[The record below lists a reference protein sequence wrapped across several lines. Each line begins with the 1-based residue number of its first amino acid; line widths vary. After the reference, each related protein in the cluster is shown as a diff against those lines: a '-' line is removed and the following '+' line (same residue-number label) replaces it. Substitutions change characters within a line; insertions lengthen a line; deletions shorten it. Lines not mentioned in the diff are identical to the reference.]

1 MNLLFHIT
9 ADSLK
14 VTYGRM
20 KNVLQGHDMLIF
32 NAMASA
38 TEDRRHQFVPPL
50 NQSEYEQKHAEIEK
64 MLSYPGVLRG
74 TELAFRL
81 MEEVLN
87 HILQSGG
94 LPGTNTDDLMDAI
107 SFSTNQDALIRLNPQ
122 LRWMVEWAME
132 LKGTEIEAPVFLD
145 VYDKNLGTIVP
156 NYVVEYIS
164 TSIYAYKQGM
174 YATSVALL
182 TIALEATLR
191 DVLATKG
198 YVFDIGASP
207 VDVYPY
213 VNASVGVDGDHYTLT
228 FRDPMPKSPAE
239 LSASAGGQPSV
250 EIRIRRLIKPWKKR
264 TDLAIITPP
273 ILLDHWS
280 SRIPVQQAQRSVSG
294 LGEALDLSRNKEN
307 LLTPYDLP
315 LDLDE
320 VILAVRNNLI
330 HLSGDALTTHLT
342 MIDAQ
347 GDFTLGDFLD
357 NDQMVFDLIV
367 DIPRVIN
374 QLYIDLREKGHLA

>member
-145 VYDKNLGTIVP
+145 VYDKN
-156 NYVVEYIS
+156 
-164 TSIYAYKQGM
+164 
-174 YATSVALL
+174 
-182 TIALEATLR
+182 
-191 DVLATKG
+191 
-198 YVFDIGASP
+198 IGASP